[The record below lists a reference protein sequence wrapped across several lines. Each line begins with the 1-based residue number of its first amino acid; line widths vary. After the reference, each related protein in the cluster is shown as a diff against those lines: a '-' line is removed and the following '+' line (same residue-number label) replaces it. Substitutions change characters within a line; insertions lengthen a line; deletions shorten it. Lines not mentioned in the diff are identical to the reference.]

1 MNTVDDLVE
10 SLTPD
15 MVSDLKRAIEVGKFP
30 DNRMV
35 TAQQKELMLGAIIRY
50 DALNV
55 PECNRTGFI
64 QGKKKISGVSD
75 SLADLIPS
83 RRVDND

>member
-1 MNTVDDLVE
+1 MNTVDELAE

-15 MVSDLKRAIEVGKFP
+15 MASDLKRAIELGIFP
-30 DNRMV
+30 DGRAV
-35 TAQQKELMLGAIIRY
+35 TRQQKELMLGAIIHY

-64 QGKKKISGVSD
+64 QGKEKIPGISD